1 MEGHRAGRDSVQRVL
16 EVVEDLDLRQVT
28 LYAFSHE
35 NWSRPQDEIDSL
47 MKLYRRNLIA
57 ERRRITEKNAR
68 FVNIGRR
75 DKLPPWVLK
84 EVEANERLGAANT
97 GPLLCLA
104 VNYGGRQEIVD
115 AARSLA
121 RDAASGKLDPE
132 TIDEAT
138 FASRLYTAGQ
148 SDPDLLIRTGG
159 EMRVSNFLL
168 WQISYAEIYVTDV
181 LWPDFQKED
190 LYRAMA
196 DYAGR
201 DRRFGGL

>member
-1 MEGHRAGRDSVQRVL
+1 
-16 EVVEDLDLRQVT
+16 
-28 LYAFSHE
+28 E

-47 MKLYRRNLIA
+47 MKLYRRNLVA

-68 FVNIGRR
+68 FINIGRR
-75 DKLPPWVLK
+75 DKLPAAVLK
-84 EVEANERLGAANT
+84 EVETNERLGAENT
-97 GPLLCLA
+97 GPVLCLA

-121 RDAASGKLDPE
+121 RDAAAGTLDPE

-168 WQISYAEIYVTDV
+168 WQISYTELYVTDV

-196 DYAGR
+196 DYAR
-201 DRRFGGL
+201 RQRRFGGLSPDDVR